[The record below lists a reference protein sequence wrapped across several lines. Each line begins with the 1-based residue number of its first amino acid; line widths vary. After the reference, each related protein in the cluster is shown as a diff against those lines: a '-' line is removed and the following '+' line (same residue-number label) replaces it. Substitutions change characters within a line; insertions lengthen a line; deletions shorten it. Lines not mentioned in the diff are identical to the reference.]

1 MVIPSSFPGNPNL
14 TPNPNPQV
22 NATNTTPSFSGGPTA
37 AGGTRKS
44 YLPYLLFVAGMG
56 GLLAGIDYGIIAGAL
71 LYLDKTIPMTAAQ
84 QGFMVSIYVFGG
96 LIASLFA
103 GTLADLLGR
112 KKMMLIGGLMFL
124 VSILL
129 IFVSK
134 GYLALLSGR
143 ILMGLSGGVVCVVVP
158 LYMAE
163 CLPTEFRGRGTS
175 VFQLLMTLG
184 FVLAAFIATF
194 FANVHEA
201 AVKAALAD
209 PEKIFAA
216 DDSAWRYMFLTACIP
231 GVLFTFAAIIVSESP
246 RWLFRRNRLDE
257 ARRILCYTRPAEQA
271 DLEIKE
277 MHERSGQGKTGG
289 ESVAAKQSAGGSLL
303 QRKYVVPF
311 VLACIVLACTQAT
324 GINSI
329 LSYAAKILQGAGL
342 TERQAA
348 FNLQIITGINC
359 LVTLLG
365 ALLVDKLGRKIL
377 LTFGTGGIILCMA
390 SAGFLFYSFESKRV
404 DVLDQVRTGISVD
417 GRSLSV
423 KVDSSLAKRNAD
435 VPGQLSVTYK
445 FEKDTKPKIASAFS
459 NAASESDRTLK
470 VEPETEK
477 KWVTV
482 DGRKIEETRVKD
494 NGKLEVLRASY
505 GPIAS
510 PSTGKWVTLLL
521 CGFIAFFAVG
531 PGVCVWL
538 ALTELMP
545 TRIRSTGM
553 GIAMVLNNG
562 VQFLSAMFFPI
573 VVGSRG
579 FHAMFFIWG
588 GCTVIYFITA
598 AFFMPETK
606 GKTLEEIEDYFD
618 KGRKAN

>member
-1 MVIPSSFPGNPNL
+1 
-14 TPNPNPQV
+14 
-22 NATNTTPSFSGGPTA
+22 
-37 AGGTRKS
+37 
-44 YLPYLLFVAGMG
+44 
-56 GLLAGIDYGIIAGAL
+56 
-71 LYLDKTIPMTAAQ
+71 
-84 QGFMVSIYVFGG
+84 
-96 LIASLFA
+96 
-103 GTLADLLGR
+103 
-112 KKMMLIGGLMFL
+112 
-124 VSILL
+124 
-129 IFVSK
+129 
-134 GYLALLSGR
+134 
-143 ILMGLSGGVVCVVVP
+143 MGLSGGVVCVVVP

-184 FVLAAFIATF
+184 FVLAAFIATY

-201 AVKAALAD
+201 AVKAALGD
-209 PEKIFAA
+209 PDKIFAA
-216 DDSAWRYMFLTACIP
+216 DDVAWRYIFLTACIP
-231 GVLFTFAAIIVSESP
+231 GVLFTIAGLLVSESP
-246 RWLFRRNRLDE
+246 RWLFRRDRLDE

-271 DLEIKE
+271 DLEIRE
-277 MHERSGQGKTGG
+277 MQDRSGQGMPDA
-289 ESVAAKQSAGGSLL
+289 ESVAPKQTPGGSLL

-342 TERQAA
+342 TEKQAA

-377 LTFGTGGIILCMA
+377 LSVGTGGIILCLA
-390 SAGFLFYSFESKRV
+390 SAGFLFNSFESKRV
-404 DVLDQVRTGISVD
+404 DVLDQVRNGISAD
-417 GRSLSV
+417 GRSLAV
-423 KVDSSLAKRNAD
+423 KADGSLAKLNGD
-435 VPGQLSVTYK
+435 EPSQLSVTYK
-445 FEKDTKPKIASAFS
+445 FEKDTKPRIASAFS
-459 NAASESDRTLK
+459 NAANESDRMLK
-470 VEPETEK
+470 IEPESEK

-482 DGRKIEETRVKD
+482 DGKKVEETRVKD
-494 NGKLEVLRASY
+494 NGKLEILRASY

-510 PSTGKWVTLLL
+510 PDTGKWVTLFL
-521 CGFIAFFAVG
+521 CAFIAFFAIG

-562 VQFLSAMFFPI
+562 VQFLSALFFPI
-573 VVGSRG
+573 VVGSHG
-579 FHAMFFIWG
+579 FHAMFFIWA

-618 KGRKAN
+618 KGRKAD

>member
-1 MVIPSSFPGNPNL
+1 VNASIPTSSLPGNI
-14 TPNPNPQV
+14 T
-22 NATNTTPSFSGGPTA
+22 
-37 AGGTRKS
+37 AGGGRK
-44 YLPYLLFVAGMG
+44 LPLFYLLFAAGMG

-96 LIASLFA
+96 VIASLFA

-112 KKMMLIGGLMFL
+112 KKMMLFAGLMFL
-124 VSILL
+124 ASILL
-129 IFVSK
+129 IFIST

-163 CLPTEFRGRGTS
+163 CLPTESRGRGTS

-184 FVLAAFIATF
+184 FVLAAFIATH
-194 FANVHEA
+194 FADVHEA
-201 AVKAALAD
+201 AVKAALGD

-216 DDSAWRYMFLTACIP
+216 DDAAWRYIFLTACIP
-231 GVLFTFAAIIVSESP
+231 GVLFTLAAMIVSESP
-246 RWLFRRNRLDE
+246 RWLFRRKRLEE
-257 ARRILCYTRPAEQA
+257 ARRILCHTRSEEQA

-277 MHERSGQGKTGG
+277 MQERSGQGKVDEKGG
-289 ESVAAKQSAGGSLL
+289 AIAATASGTLL

-329 LSYAAKILQGAGL
+329 LSYAAKILQGSGL
-342 TERQAA
+342 TEKQAA

-359 LVTLLG
+359 VVTLLG

-377 LTFGTGGIILCMA
+377 LSVGTGGIIVCLA
-390 SAGFLFYSFESKRV
+390 SGGLLFYSFESKRV
-404 DVLDQVRTGISVD
+404 DVLDQVRSGLSPD
-417 GRSLSV
+417 GRSLTV
-423 KVDSSLAKRNAD
+423 NLDGRFAQLNGA
-435 VPGQLSVTYK
+435 VPSQLGITYK
-445 FEKDTKPKIASAFS
+445 FEKETKPRIASAFS

-477 KWVTV
+477 KWATV
-482 DGRKIEETRVKD
+482 DGKKVEETRVKD
-494 NGKLEVLRASY
+494 SGKLEILRASY

-510 PSTGKWVTLLL
+510 PDTGKWVTLLL

-562 VQFLSAMFFPI
+562 VQFLSALFFPI
-573 VVGSRG
+573 VVGTRG
-579 FHAMFFIWG
+579 FHAMFFIWA
-588 GCTVIYFITA
+588 GCTVVYFITA

-606 GKTLEEIEDYFD
+606 GKTLEEIEDYFEG
-618 KGRKAN
+618 KGSNRN

>member
-1 MVIPSSFPGNPNL
+1 MSTS
-14 TPNPNPQV
+14 
-22 NATNTTPSFSGGPTA
+22 NADSPPPRWAPARGGS
-37 AGGTRKS
+37 RRS
-44 YLPYLLFVAGMG
+44 YLYSLLSVAGMG

-71 LYLDKTIPMTAAQ
+71 LYLDKTIPMTATQ

-96 LIASLFA
+96 VIASLFA

-112 KKMMLIGGLMFL
+112 KKVMLLGGLMFV
-124 VSILL
+124 VSIGL
-129 IFVSK
+129 IFISS

-163 CLPTEFRGRGTS
+163 CLPAELRGRGTS
-175 VFQLLMTLG
+175 VFQLLLTLG
-184 FVLAAFIATF
+184 FVLAAFIATH
-194 FANVHEA
+194 FASVHEA
-201 AVKAALAD
+201 AVQAAMGD

-216 DDSAWRYMFLTACIP
+216 DDAAWRYIFLTACVP
-231 GVLFTFAAIIVSESP
+231 GVLFTIAAMLVGESP
-246 RWLFRRNRLDE
+246 RWLFRRHRIEE
-257 ARRILCYTRPAEQA
+257 ARRILRFSRTEEQA
-271 DLEIKE
+271 ALEIKE
-277 MHERSGQGKTGG
+277 MKGRSGQGKAQAEGAAAASPASG
-289 ESVAAKQSAGGSLL
+289 SVL

-311 VLACIVLACTQAT
+311 VIACIVLACNQAT
-324 GINSI
+324 GIGSI
-329 LSYAAKILQGAGL
+329 LAYAAKILQGAGL
-342 TERQAA
+342 SEKQAA
-348 FNLQIITGINC
+348 FNLQVITGINC
-359 LVTLLG
+359 AVTVVG
-365 ALLVDKLGRKIL
+365 ALLVDKWGRKIL
-377 LTFGTGGIILCMA
+377 LAIGTGGIIVCMA
-390 SAGFLFYSFESKRV
+390 CAGFLFYSFESKRM
-404 DVLDQVRTGISVD
+404 DVLDMVRTGLAPD
-417 GRSLSV
+417 GRSFAV
-423 KVDSSLAKRNAD
+423 KVDGSLAKFGSY
-435 VPGQLSVTYK
+435 VPSQLSVTYK
-445 FEKDTKPKIASAFS
+445 FEKETQPRIASAFS
-459 NAASESDRTLK
+459 NAAAEKDRTLT
-470 VEPETEK
+470 VRPETEK

-482 DGRKIEETRVKD
+482 NGKKAEETRVKD
-494 NGKLEVLRASY
+494 SGKLELLRASY

-510 PSTGKWVTLLL
+510 PDTGKWVVLVL
-521 CGFIAFFAVG
+521 CGFIAFFAIG

-606 GKTLEEIEDYFD
+606 GKTLEEIEDYFEG
-618 KGRKAN
+618 KGRKR

>member
-1 MVIPSSFPGNPNL
+1 MASPLNIVTVNTSSPPSR
-14 TPNPNPQV
+14 
-22 NATNTTPSFSGGPTA
+22 AADGGS
-37 AGGTRKS
+37 RKS

-96 LIASLFA
+96 VIASLFA

-112 KKMMLIGGLMFL
+112 KKMMLLGGLMFV

-129 IFVSK
+129 IFISS

-163 CLPTEFRGRGTS
+163 CLPSEFRGRGTS
-175 VFQLLMTLG
+175 AFQLLMTLG
-184 FVLAAFIATF
+184 FVLAAFIATH

-201 AVKAALAD
+201 AVKAALGD
-209 PEKIFAA
+209 PEKIFSA
-216 DDSAWRYMFLTACIP
+216 DDAAWRYIFLTACVP
-231 GVLFTFAAIIVSESP
+231 GVVFTLCTLLVGESP
-246 RWLFRRNRLDE
+246 RWLFRRRRLEE
-257 ARRILCYTRPAEQA
+257 ARRILRFSRSQA
-271 DLEIKE
+271 QTDREIHE
-277 MHERSGQGKTGG
+277 MQERSGQGQVEGG
-289 ESVAAKQSAGGSLL
+289 AGASASAASGSLF

-311 VLACIVLACTQAT
+311 VIACIVLACTQAT

-342 TERQAA
+342 SEKQAA

-365 ALLVDKLGRKIL
+365 AMLVDKLGRKIL
-377 LTFGTGGIILCMA
+377 LTIGTGGIILCMA
-390 SAGFLFYSFESKRV
+390 SAGFLFYSFESKRI
-404 DVLDQVRTGISVD
+404 DALDQVRTGLSQD

-423 KVDSSLAKRNAD
+423 TIDDRFARLNGG
-435 VPGQLSVTYK
+435 VPSQLSLSYK
-445 FEKDTKPKIASAFS
+445 FERETKPKIASAFS
-459 NAASESDRTLK
+459 NAASEQDRTLK
-470 VEPETEK
+470 IEPETEK

-482 DGRKIEETRVKD
+482 DGKKVEETRVKD
-494 NGKLEVLRASY
+494 NGKLEILRASY

-510 PSTGKWVTLLL
+510 PDTGKWVTVLL
-521 CGFIAFFAVG
+521 CAFIAFFAVG

-553 GIAMVLNNG
+553 GVAMVLNNG

-606 GKTLEEIEDYFD
+606 GKTLEEIEDYFEG
-618 KGRKAN
+618 KSLKP

>member
-1 MVIPSSFPGNPNL
+1 MS
-14 TPNPNPQV
+14 
-22 NATNTTPSFSGGPTA
+22 NTTSQLPGGA
-37 AGGTRKS
+37 SAGGGSRKS
-44 YLPYLLFVAGMG
+44 YLLYLLFVAGMG

-71 LYLDKTIPMTAAQ
+71 LYLDKTIPMTAFQ

-96 LIASLFA
+96 VIASLFA
-103 GTLADLLGR
+103 GMLADLLGR
-112 KKMMLIGGLMFL
+112 KKMMLFSGIMFV

-129 IFVSK
+129 IFISS

-143 ILMGLSGGVVCVVVP
+143 ILMGLSGGMVCVVVP

-163 CLPTEFRGRGTS
+163 CLPTAFRGRGTS
-175 VFQLLMTLG
+175 VFQLVLTLG
-184 FVLAAFIATF
+184 FVLAAFIATY
-194 FANVHEA
+194 FANVHET
-201 AVKAALAD
+201 AVKAALGD

-216 DDSAWRYMFLTACIP
+216 DDAAWRYIFLTACVP
-231 GVLFTFAAIIVSESP
+231 GVLFTVAAMMVSESP
-246 RWLFRRNRLDE
+246 RWLFRRHRLEE
-257 ARRILCYTRPAEQA
+257 ARRILRFTRSEEQA
-271 DLEIKE
+271 ALEIKE
-277 MHERSGQGKTGG
+277 MQERSGQGKVEAEGG
-289 ESVAAKQSAGGSLL
+289 AVASPASGSLL

-311 VLACIVLACTQAT
+311 VIACIVLACNQAT
-324 GINSI
+324 GITSI
-329 LSYAAKILQGAGL
+329 LAYAAKILQGAGL
-342 TERQAA
+342 TQKQSA

-359 LVTLLG
+359 VVTLLG

-377 LTFGTGGIILCMA
+377 LSIGTSGIIVCMA
-390 SAGFLFYSFESKRV
+390 FAGFLFYSFESKRI
-404 DVLDQVRTGISVD
+404 DVLDQVRTGLSAD
-417 GRSLSV
+417 GRSLCV
-423 KVDSSLAKRNAD
+423 KVDSSLAKLNGD
-435 VPGQLSVTYK
+435 VPSQLSVTYK
-445 FEKDTKPKIASAFS
+445 FERETKPKIASAFS
-459 NAASESDRTLK
+459 NAAAENDRTLK

-482 DGRKIEETRVKD
+482 DGKKAEQMRVKD
-494 NGKLEVLRASY
+494 NGKLEILRASY

-510 PSTGKWVTLLL
+510 QDTGKWVTTIL
-521 CGFIAFFAVG
+521 CAFIAFFAIG
-531 PGVCVWL
+531 PGICVWL

-562 VQFLSAMFFPI
+562 VQFLSALFFPI
-573 VVGSRG
+573 VVGSFG

-618 KGRKAN
+618 GKDRKP